1 MTDTLNIQQ
10 AIAKVVDGN
19 ALTSDEM
26 VQTMRKIMSGECTDA
41 QIGGLLVAL
50 RIKGETVEEVAAAA
64 KVMRELASGVTCQSD
79 NLMDIV
85 GTGGDGIST
94 FNVSTCSALVAA
106 AAGIKIAK
114 HGNRAVSSSSG
125 AADVLE
131 AAGVNIDLNA
141 EQVAKCVDTVGL
153 GFMFAPKHH
162 GAMRH
167 AIGPRK
173 DLGMRTI
180 FNVLGPLTNP
190 ASAPRQL
197 MGVYSD
203 HLVVPMAEV
212 LARLGSERA
221 MVVHAEDGMDE
232 ISIGSATHVAE
243 LRDGKVT
250 SSKIDPSMFSMTIS
264 DLSEIKVSGAVES
277 LEMMK
282 QVLSNQAGPARDIVA
297 LNSGAAIY
305 IAGLAPNHNAGVER
319 ALEIIAGGSAAEKL
333 DALVACS
340 NSDL

>member
-1 MTDTLNIQQ
+1 MSENFNIQQ

-19 ALTSDEM
+19 ALSADEM
-26 VQTMRKIMSGECTDA
+26 VQSMRKIMSGECTDA
-41 QIGGLLVAL
+41 QIGGLLVGL
-50 RIKGETVEEVAAAA
+50 RMKGETVEEIAAAA
-64 KVMRELASGVTCQSD
+64 EVMRELASGVTCESSD
-79 NLMDIV
+79 LVDIV

-106 AAGIKIAK
+106 AAGIKVAK

-131 AAGVNIDLNA
+131 AAGVNIDLDA

-190 ASAPRQL
+190 ASAPSQL
-197 MGVYSD
+197 IGVYSD
-203 HLVVPMAEV
+203 HLVVPIAEV
-212 LARLGSERA
+212 LAKLGSKRA

-232 ISIGSATHVAE
+232 ISIGAATNVAE

-250 SSKIDPSMFSMTIS
+250 SSRIDPSMFQMNQTDASQ
-264 DLSEIKVSGAVES
+264 IKVDSAEES
-277 LEMMK
+277 LAMLK
-282 QVLSNQAGPARDIVA
+282 QVLANESGAARDIVA

-305 IAGLAPNHNAGVER
+305 IAGIADTHEKGVEK
-319 ALEIIAGGSAAEKL
+319 ALELIADGSAMTKL
-333 DALVACS
+333 NDLISCS
-340 NSDL
+340 NSC

>member
-1 MTDTLNIQQ
+1 MSEAIDIQQ
-10 AIAKVVDGN
+10 AIGKVVEGN
-19 ALTSDEM
+19 ALTGDEM
-26 VQTMRKIMSGECTDA
+26 VQTMRRIMSGECTDA

-50 RIKGETVEEVAAAA
+50 RVKGETVEEVAAAA
-64 KVMRELASGVTCQSD
+64 QVMRELASGVTCD
-79 NLMDIV
+79 TDELMDIV
-85 GTGGDGIST
+85 GTGGDGVST

-141 EQVAKCVDTVGL
+141 EQVAECVNKVGL

-162 GAMRH
+162 GAMRY

-197 MGVYSD
+197 MGVYAE

-212 LARLGSERA
+212 LGKLGSQRA

-232 ISIGSATHVAE
+232 ISIGSPTHIAE
-243 LRDGKVT
+243 LKDSKVT
-250 SSKIDPSMFSMTIS
+250 SAVIDPSMFSLKVS
-264 DLSEIKVSGAVES
+264 DVDNIKVDSAAHS
-277 LEMMK
+277 LEMVK
-282 QVLSNQAGPARDIVA
+282 GVLNNEAGPARDIVA

-305 IAGLAPNHNAGVER
+305 LAGIAETHQQGVDQ
-319 ALEIIAGGSAAEKL
+319 ALKIIAGGGAKKKL
-333 DALVACS
+333 DELVACS
-340 NSDL
+340 NAC

>member
-1 MTDTLNIQQ
+1 MSQPIEVQQ
-10 AIAKVVDGN
+10 AIAKVVDGD
-19 ALTSDEM
+19 ALTAEEM
-26 VQTMRKIMSGECTDA
+26 IHTMRKIMSGECTDA

-50 RIKGETVEEVAAAA
+50 RVKGETVEEVAAAA
-64 KVMRELASGVTCQSD
+64 QVMRELASGVNCQSD
-79 NLMDIV
+79 DLMDIV
-85 GTGGDGIST
+85 GTGGDGSST
-94 FNVSTCSALVAA
+94 FNISTCSALVAA

-131 AAGVNIDLNA
+131 AAGVNIDLDS
-141 EQVAKCVDTVGL
+141 EQVAQCVDSVGL

-197 MGVYSD
+197 MGVYSEA
-203 HLVVPMAEV
+203 LVVPMAQV
-212 LARLGSERA
+212 LAKLGSERA
-221 MVVHAEDGMDE
+221 MVVHADDGMDE
-232 ISIGSATHVAE
+232 ISIGSTTHVAE
-243 LRDGKVT
+243 LKDGQVE
-250 SSKIDPSMFSMTIS
+250 SYKIDPSGFSMQQADTEQ
-264 DLSEIKVSGAVES
+264 LRVSSAAES
-277 LEMMK
+277 LTMVK
-282 QVLSNQAGPARDIVA
+282 QVLNNTAGPARDIVA

-305 IAGLAPNHNAGVER
+305 IAGQAETHQAGVAR
-319 ALEIIAGGSAAEKL
+319 ALEIIADGSAARKL
-333 DALVACS
+333 DELIACS
-340 NSDL
+340 NSQ

>member
-1 MTDTLNIQQ
+1 MSESINIQQ
-10 AIAKVVDGN
+10 AIGKVVEGIS
-19 ALTSDEM
+19 LTGEEM
-26 VQTMRKIMSGECTDA
+26 VQTMRQLMSGECTDA

-50 RIKGETVEEVAAAA
+50 RVKGETVEEVAAAA
-64 KVMRELASGVTCQSD
+64 QVMRELASGVSCDSAE
-79 NLMDIV
+79 LMDIV
-85 GTGGDGIST
+85 GTGGDGVST

-141 EQVAKCVDTVGL
+141 DQVATCVNKVGL

-162 GAMRH
+162 GAMKH

-173 DLGMRTI
+173 DLAMRTI

-190 ASAPRQL
+190 ASAQHQL
-197 MGVYSD
+197 MGVYAQ

-212 LARLGSERA
+212 LGKLGSQRA

-232 ISIGSATHVAE
+232 ISVGSATHVAE
-243 LRDGKVT
+243 LKDGKVT
-250 SSKIDPSMFSMTIS
+250 SSVIDPSMFSMALS
-264 DLSEIKVSGAVES
+264 DTASIKVSSAAES
-277 LEMMK
+277 LKMVK
-282 QVLSNQAGPARDIVA
+282 AVLNNQQGPARDIVA

-305 IAGLAPNHNAGVER
+305 IAGITDTHEQGVER
-319 ALEIIAGGSAAEKL
+319 ALELIAGGSALQKL
-333 DALVACS
+333 DELVVCS
-340 NSDL
+340 NAC

>member
-1 MTDTLNIQQ
+1 MSEAIEIQQ
-10 AIAKVVDGN
+10 AIGKVVDGN
-19 ALTSDEM
+19 SLTGDEM

-50 RIKGETVEEVAAAA
+50 RAKGETVEEVAAAA
-64 KVMRELASGVTCQSD
+64 QVMRELASGVTCD
-79 NLMDIV
+79 TNELMDIV
-85 GTGGDGIST
+85 GTGGDGVST

-106 AAGIKIAK
+106 AAGIKVAK

-141 EQVAKCVDTVGL
+141 EQVAACVNKVGL

-197 MGVYSD
+197 MGVYAE

-212 LARLGSERA
+212 LGKLGSERA

-232 ISIGSATHVAE
+232 ISVGSPTQLAE
-243 LRDGKVT
+243 LKDGKVT
-250 SSKIDPSMFSMTIS
+250 SSVIDPSMFSMSLS
-264 DLSEIKVSGAVES
+264 DTSQIKVDSAAES
-277 LEMMK
+277 LEMVRS
-282 QVLSNQAGPARDIVA
+282 VLNNQQGPARDIVA

-305 IAGLAPNHNAGVER
+305 IAGIADTHKQGVEK
-319 ALEIIAGGSAAEKL
+319 ALSIIASGDALNKL
-333 DALVACS
+333 NDLVACS
-340 NSDL
+340 NNC

>member
-1 MTDTLNIQQ
+1 MSEAIEIQQ
-10 AIAKVVDGN
+10 AIGKVVDGN
-19 ALTSDEM
+19 SLTGDEM

-50 RIKGETVEEVAAAA
+50 RAKGETVEEVAAAA
-64 KVMRELASGVTCQSD
+64 QVMRELASGVTCD
-79 NLMDIV
+79 TNELMDIV
-85 GTGGDGIST
+85 GTGGDGVST

-106 AAGIKIAK
+106 AAGIKVAK

-141 EQVAKCVDTVGL
+141 EQVAACVNKVGL

-197 MGVYSD
+197 MGVYAE

-212 LARLGSERA
+212 LGKLGSERA

-232 ISIGSATHVAE
+232 ISVGSPTQLAE
-243 LRDGKVT
+243 LKDGKVT
-250 SSKIDPSMFSMTIS
+250 SSVIDPSMFSMSLS
-264 DLSEIKVSGAVES
+264 DTSQIKVDSAAES
-277 LEMMK
+277 LEMVRS
-282 QVLSNQAGPARDIVA
+282 VLNNQQGPARDIVA

-305 IAGLAPNHNAGVER
+305 IAG
-319 ALEIIAGGSAAEKL
+319 IACLLYTSP
-333 DALVACS
+333 S
-340 NSDL
+340 PPRPY